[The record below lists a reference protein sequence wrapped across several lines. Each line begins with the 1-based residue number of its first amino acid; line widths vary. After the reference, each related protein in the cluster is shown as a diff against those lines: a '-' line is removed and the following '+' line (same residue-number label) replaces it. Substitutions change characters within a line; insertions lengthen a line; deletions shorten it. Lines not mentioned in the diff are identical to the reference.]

1 MRLHNILLASLA
13 AIAVHAVPA
22 VAAPV
27 STAAGSD
34 AIQSSSII
42 KVQHHGRRRA
52 GCRFDHGR
60 LICGPRRHH
69 GDRHR
74 RRGHGGGNHGGG
86 NHGGGRH

>member
-60 LICGPRRHH
+60 LICGPRR

-74 RRGHGGGNHGGG
+74 GRRGGNHGGG
-86 NHGGGRH
+86 GKHGGGGRH